1 MYKYMYCLREL
12 CKVRYF
18 SAENPSL
25 SATCGSYRYKK
36 QLKKYFIL
44 TAILNFLSLSQFIL
58 QVLMYRMRKY
68 PNFLIRLLLTIWID
82 KF

>member
-1 MYKYMYCLREL
+1 MYKYMYRLREL

-36 QLKKYFIL
+36 QLKRYFTHCYIEFSFL
-44 TAILNFLSLSQFIL
+44 VAIYTLSF
-58 QVLMYRMRKY
+58 LMYRMRKY
-68 PNFLIRLLLTIWID
+68 PNFLIRLLLTICID